1 MTLQKK
7 KIWRWIPLCLLL
19 CLFPCACLAAPMEQE
34 EAASE
39 EQIRQELE
47 TGVRE
52 VLDGLDLSG
61 LEELYADAADLLGT
75 ADVRQAIEALTQNG
89 LPGLDPQ
96 MLGRVLWRSFA
107 GSMAESWNG
116 VLQILAIVVLSGVFV
131 QLRQG
136 MGGEAA
142 SLAEQAARML

>member
-7 KIWRWIPLCLLL
+7 KIWRWVPLCLLL
-19 CLFPCACLAAPMEQE
+19 CLFPCACLAAPMGQE

-96 MLGRVLWRSFA
+96 MLGRALWRSFA

-131 QLRQG
+131 
-136 MGGEAA
+136 
-142 SLAEQAARML
+142 

>member
-52 VLDGLDLSG
+52 GLDGLDLSG
-61 LEELYADAADLLGT
+61 LEELYADAADLLRFLIQT
-75 ADVRQAIEALTQNG
+75 INE
-89 LPGLDPQ
+89 
-96 MLGRVLWRSFA
+96 
-107 GSMAESWNG
+107 
-116 VLQILAIVVLSGVFV
+116 QI
-131 QLRQG
+131 
-136 MGGEAA
+136 
-142 SLAEQAARML
+142 